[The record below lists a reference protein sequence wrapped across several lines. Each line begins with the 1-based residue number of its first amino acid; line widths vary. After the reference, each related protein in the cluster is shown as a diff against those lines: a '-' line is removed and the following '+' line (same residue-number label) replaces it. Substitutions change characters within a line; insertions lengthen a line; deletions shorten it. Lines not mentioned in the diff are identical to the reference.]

1 VSSWIDESLIL
12 SEIAG
17 VLLLLA
23 IAWILVLKN
32 QLWQHWLRRRY
43 QPALEQ
49 VASALGLVE
58 HRSWRGRLEARG
70 RHQGSKLFVQ
80 WRAGVG
86 PHKIMVRAR
95 RGLRRRT
102 WVGAPDTPPEQ
113 ITAQAERL
121 ISAVRPR

>member
-1 VSSWIDESLIL
+1 MLL
-12 SEIAG
+12 SELAG

-49 VASALGLVE
+49 VAGACDLRV
-58 HRSWRGRLEARG
+58 RRGWKARLEARG
-70 RHQGSKLFVQ
+70 TRDGVKVLVQ

-86 PHKIMVRAR
+86 PHKVLVRAR
-95 RGLRRRT
+95 RRFRRRT
-102 WVGAPDTPPEQ
+102 WVGAPDTAPERIVEQ
-113 ITAQAERL
+113 LERL
-121 ISAVRPR
+121 SAAL

>member
-1 VSSWIDESLIL
+1 MLL
-12 SEIAG
+12 SELAG
-17 VLLLLA
+17 ALLLLV

-49 VASALGLVE
+49 VAGSLGLRE
-58 HRSWRGRLEARG
+58 RRGWKARLEARG
-70 RHQGSKLFVQ
+70 ERDGAQLILQ

-86 PHKIMVRAR
+86 PHKVLVRAK

-102 WVGAPDTPPEQ
+102 WVGAPDTPS
-113 ITAQAERL
+113 AQLIEHAQRL
-121 ISAVRPR
+121 TKAL

>member
-1 VSSWIDESLIL
+1 MSSWVDESLLL
-12 SEIAG
+12 SELSG
-17 VLLLLA
+17 VLLLLV

-49 VASALGLVE
+49 VAGAVGLHE
-58 HRSWRGRLEARG
+58 RRGWKARIGASGERDGARL
-70 RHQGSKLFVQ
+70 LVQ

-86 PHKIMVRAR
+86 PHKLLVRVR

-102 WVGAPDTPPEQ
+102 WVGSPDTSPARIIEQ
-113 ITAQAERL
+113 IERL
-121 ISAVRPR
+121 ARGG